1 MAAHLK
7 TCAQLDR
14 SIRQESQ
21 TRTIFDP
28 EVRRLRAAL
37 RAEGE
42 AALLADYR
50 TSLVCAVFPV
60 LPAQFW
66 CPPVRLR
73 SRCPACPM
81 PHCVKL
87 QLAGAAACRSHSPP
101 LDCCLFCR
109 GCLPQKHDVEQLL
122 WKAVFYRPI
131 EEFRWAVPGT
141 MPRAQHA
148 ACGWR
153 AASDEGL
160 GACRL
165 PLPRADCQPDTPA
178 ARACCSSHTQLLAG
192 RLRLMQAAHQAGRGR
207 PES

>member
-50 TSLVCAVFPV
+50 TSLVCAVIPV

-101 LDCCLFCR
+101 L
-109 GCLPQKHDVEQLL
+109 
-122 WKAVFYRPI
+122 
-131 EEFRWAVPGT
+131 T
-141 MPRAQHA
+141 A
-148 ACGWR
+148 ACFVG
-153 AASDEGL
+153 A
-160 GACRL
+160 ACR
-165 PLPRADCQPDTPA
+165 RSTTWSS
-178 ARACCSSHTQLLAG
+178 CC
-192 RLRLMQAAHQAGRGR
+192 GR
-207 PES
+207 PCSTDPSRSSGGQCPVPCPGLSTPLVGGEQQVMRG